1 MKNTLINFKQLL
13 TCLNNKKIMTLDEL
27 KISLVTQCRMTVF
40 RKLSMLGYI
49 SSYSHSGKYY
59 SLKRI
64 ARYNKY
70 GIWSYKSA
78 LFSKNGTLKKTI
90 EFLIDRSTK
99 GYTASELNSILKV
112 KVEDTL
118 LGLVKNKIVIR
129 KKISG
134 IYTYYSV
141 ARNLRKKQEL
151 TRIDTIQYPDEE
163 MKPDILMN
171 ELKAA
176 LIIFFSTLD
185 EKQRRLYAGYE
196 SLKIGHGGDIRIAEL
211 LDLDQKTVSR
221 GRQELLGGKVN
232 TDNIRES
239 GGGRKQ
245 IKKKSKC
252 D

>member
-1 MKNTLINFKQLL
+1 MKNKSIAPELLL
-13 TCLNNKKIMTLDEL
+13 TCLNDKIIMTIEEL
-27 KISLVTQCRMTVF
+27 KTTLRTQNRMTVF
-40 RKLSMLGYI
+40 RKLSTLGYI

-59 SLKRI
+59 SLKRL

-90 EFLIDRSTK
+90 EYLVGRSTQ
-99 GYTASELNSILKV
+99 GYTASELSKIVKV
-112 KVEDTL
+112 KVEDAL
-118 LGLVKNKIVIR
+118 LELVKNKIIIR

-134 IYTYYSV
+134 IYIYFTTVS
-141 ARNLRKKQEL
+141 NLSKKQEL
-151 TRIDTIQYPDEE
+151 TRIDKIQYPDEE

-176 LIIFFSTLD
+176 LIIFFSTLN

-196 SLKIGHGGDIRIAEL
+196 SLKIGHGGDKRISEL
-211 LDLDQKTVSR
+211 LNLDQKTVAR

-232 TDNIRES
+232 LDNIRKS
-239 GGGRKQ
+239 GGGRKP
-245 IKKKSKC
+245 IKKKFQM
-252 D
+252 

>member
-1 MKNTLINFKQLL
+1 MKNKSIDSELLL
-13 TCLNNKKIMTLDEL
+13 TCLNNKKIMTIGEL
-27 KISLVTQCRMTVF
+27 KSNLKTQYRMTVF
-40 RKLSMLGYI
+40 RKLSKLGYI

-90 EFLIDRSTK
+90 KFLIDSSTQ
-99 GYTASELNSILKV
+99 GFTASELNNIVKV

-118 LGLVKNKIVIR
+118 LELVKNKIIIR

-134 IYTYYSV
+134 IYIYFATAS
-141 ARNLRKKQEL
+141 NLSKKQEL
-151 TRIDTIQYPDEE
+151 TRIGEIQYPDEE
-163 MKPDILMN
+163 MKPAVLMN

-176 LIIFFSTLD
+176 LIIFFCTLN

-196 SLKIGHGGDIRIAEL
+196 SLKIGHGGDKRIAQL
-211 LDLDQKTVSR
+211 LDLDQKTVAR

-232 TDNIRES
+232 VDRIRKS

-245 IKKKSKC
+245 IKKKSQI
-252 D
+252 

>member
-1 MKNTLINFKQLL
+1 MENKSIDSELL
-13 TCLNNKKIMTLDEL
+13 LNCLNNKKIMTIDEL
-27 KISLVTQCRMTVF
+27 KSTLRTQCRMTAF

-90 EFLIDRSTK
+90 KFLIDSSSQ
-99 GYTASELNSILKV
+99 GHTASELNSIVKV
-112 KVEDTL
+112 KVEDAL
-118 LGLVKNKIVIR
+118 LELVKNKTITR

-134 IYTYYSV
+134 IYIYFATASK
-141 ARNLRKKQEL
+141 LCKKQEL
-151 TRIDTIQYPDEE
+151 TRVGQIQYPDEE
-163 MKPDILMN
+163 MKPAVLMN

-176 LIIFFSTLD
+176 LIIFFCTLN

-196 SLKIGHGGDIRIAEL
+196 SLKIGHGGDKRIAEL
-211 LDLDQKTVSR
+211 LDLDQKTVAR

-232 TDNIRES
+232 VDRIRKS

-245 IKKKSKC
+245 IKKKSQM
-252 D
+252 